1 MLRTGKAYRI
11 FRGKVTTNG
20 DHTMLS
26 ISESTKDPK
35 TGEWTNGGW
44 WTVCVEGVYPCERN
58 DNYRYTIEKITGI
71 SQREYNGKNYVTIFA
86 EGQMDTGR
94 ANPDGF
100 ETVKDDGDLPF

>member
-1 MLRTGKAYRI
+1 MLKLGKTYRI
-11 FRGKVTTNG
+11 FRGRVTTGG

-35 TGEWTNGGW
+35 TGEWHTESW
-44 WTVCVEGVYPCERN
+44 WSVCVEGSYPCERN
-58 DNYRYTIEKITGI
+58 DNYRYTIEKITGV

-86 EGQMDTGR
+86 EGKMDTGR

-100 ETVKDDGDLPF
+100 ETVQDTGDLPF